1 MGQKVNPKVFRLKI
15 VDSWDSFWYCK
26 KNYSYKLYEDIR
38 IRKLIYDK
46 YNFLGLGQIKIERLA
61 NRVTINISYSKTN
74 SVLLKK
80 KVDISNLKFLIS
92 KITRNIIIINLYEIK
107 KPEINSFLISHFV
120 AQQLEKRVSFRKIL
134 KKVISDAISSGAM
147 GIKILLSGRL
157 GGAEIAR
164 NEAYKYGK
172 IPLHTIRAAISYS
185 KIQAKTIYGIIGV
198 KVWVYQGERINK

>member
-80 KVDISNLKFLIS
+80 KS
-92 KITRNIIIINLYEIK
+92 
-107 KPEINSFLISHFV
+107 
-120 AQQLEKRVSFRKIL
+120 
-134 KKVISDAISSGAM
+134 
-147 GIKILLSGRL
+147 
-157 GGAEIAR
+157 
-164 NEAYKYGK
+164 
-172 IPLHTIRAAISYS
+172 
-185 KIQAKTIYGIIGV
+185 
-198 KVWVYQGERINK
+198 